1 MEGTPWR
8 LFYFITNLFSTFS
21 QNLLQLE
28 RVFGIISNDYKQKE
42 VFDMAEKLS
51 MQPYKGT
58 RDFYPQEMRLRNWFF
73 GVIRQELE
81 NAAFDEYNGP
91 MLESLEIY
99 AAKSGEEIANK
110 QTYNF
115 MDRGDR
121 HLAIRPEMTPTVA
134 RMVAAKMGELS
145 LPLKWFSIGNMYRY
159 EATQRGRLRE
169 FWQLNVDIFGCNT
182 FEADLEVITSAIRIL
197 RAYGAD
203 ETMFTVRINNRRFFN
218 DVVAVITGKNAEES
232 RLVSKVIDRK
242 NKVTRENYEKD
253 LTALGLTDEQ
263 IAKIDALYTM
273 SVEDATAL
281 CPDSVGAQELLSLFE
296 ALRKMNMDKYCLFDF
311 GIIRGLDYY
320 TGTVFEVFDNAPEN
334 NRAMFGGGRYDNLV
348 DLFVKNARISG
359 VGYGMG
365 DVTLENFLVTHK
377 LIPAAFGSGVKVLVT
392 RFDDVPYEAYTSL
405 AENLRDAGIVS
416 SVYLGQKKFGKQLEY
431 AVKGEYSHAII
442 MGGDEYARGVVR
454 LKNLNTREEKEV
466 ALSDLQAELNA

>member
-1 MEGTPWR
+1 MKT
-8 LFYFITNLFSTFS
+8 
-21 QNLLQLE
+21 
-28 RVFGIISNDYKQKE
+28 KE
-42 VFDMAEKLS
+42 VFSMAEKLS

-58 RDFYPQEMRLRNWFF
+58 RDFYPQEMKLRNWFF
-73 GVIRQELE
+73 GVIQKELE

-145 LPLKWFSIGNMYRY
+145 FPLKWFSIGNMYRY

-182 FEADLEVITSAIRIL
+182 YEADLEVITSAIRIM
-197 RAYGAD
+197 RAFGAD
-203 ETMFTVRINNRRFFN
+203 ETMFKVRINNRRFFN
-218 DVVAVITGKNAEES
+218 DVIATITGKNAEES

-242 NKVTRENYEKD
+242 NKVTRESYEKD
-253 LTALGLTDEQ
+253 LTALGLSAEQ
-263 IAKIDALYTM
+263 IAKIDDLYNM
-273 SVEDATAL
+273 SVEDATAI
-281 CPDSVGAQELLSLFE
+281 CPDSVGAQELLSLFG
-296 ALRKMNMDKYCLFDF
+296 ALGKMGLDKYCIFDF

-365 DVTLENFLVTHK
+365 DVTLENFLTTHK
-377 LIPAAFGSGVKVLVT
+377 LIPQSFGAPV
-392 RFDDVPYEAYTSL
+392 
-405 AENLRDAGIVS
+405 
-416 SVYLGQKKFGKQLEY
+416 
-431 AVKGEYSHAII
+431 
-442 MGGDEYARGVVR
+442 
-454 LKNLNTREEKEV
+454 
-466 ALSDLQAELNA
+466 